1 MHIYRVCIN
10 KFFQQFKTLTLD
22 VAILQ
27 TKIGGVGWWCGGGG
41 QIEMLKE
48 ENKKYKALENVC

>member
-22 VAILQ
+22 VSILQ
-27 TKIGGVGWWCGGGG
+27 TKIGGAGWGGGGG